1 MPGPRP
7 HVGRS
12 AQRRSGRTSAIAK
25 AKDYVHSISFKVYG
39 EDAQM
44 ARIIG
49 NFSNF
54 SNICLYALRAYYKL
68 LRKFYGPENPL
79 SLETDRLA
87 PPPHEYLLV
96 PIKVEKFKEL
106 AALSQKLEAEN
117 GKPVSIEQLMARAV
131 AATSVGELER
141 MPDPF
146 PEMTDGLF
154 QFYAEHLHEI
164 KTEE

>member
-1 MPGPRP
+1 
-7 HVGRS
+7 
-12 AQRRSGRTSAIAK
+12 
-25 AKDYVHSISFKVYG
+25 
-39 EDAQM
+39 M
-44 ARIIG
+44 ARVIG

-96 PIKVEKFKEL
+96 PIKIEKFQEL
-106 AALSQKLEAEN
+106 AALSQKLEAKT
-117 GKPVSIEQLMARAV
+117 GKPIGIEQLMARA
-131 AATSVGELER
+131 AEGTSLEDFEK

-146 PEMTDGLF
+146 PDLGEGLF
-154 QFYAEHLHEI
+154 RIYAEHLHEI
-164 KTEE
+164 KEDE

>member
-1 MPGPRP
+1 M
-7 HVGRS
+7 
-12 AQRRSGRTSAIAK
+12 AK

-68 LRKFYGPENPL
+68 LRKFYGPGNSL

-87 PPPHEYLLV
+87 PPSHEYLLV

-106 AALSQKLEAEN
+106 AALSQKLEAEK

-131 AATSVGELER
+131 AATSVGELET

-146 PEMTDGLF
+146 PEMKDSLF

-164 KTEE
+164 KTEK